1 MKLGGVLMKKKG
13 IIIAVSTLIIIGL
26 FLIIYPH
33 IEIQTKDKLI
43 AFRYNDYIDEF
54 EDELSYGEL
63 YAYYA
68 KRDISVRNYEFKKF
82 WFFHVIT
89 MDYIEGN
96 FCDTQFM
103 LDESYIQ
110 DFIERAKIKENAAN
124 LDIAKLIEGKKAIIK
139 NKRYTGND
147 YDKGIFYQLDG
158 KYEELYV
165 FYVDDLLVIQ
175 VGSPDELPK
184 FIAYK

>member
-1 MKLGGVLMKKKG
+1 MKKKG
-13 IIIAVSTLIIIGL
+13 ILIIIISLIILGL

-33 IEIQTKDKLI
+33 IEIQTKNKLI

-54 EDELSYGEL
+54 EDELSYGEI
-63 YAYYA
+63 YAYYS

-103 LDESYIQ
+103 LEESYIQ
-110 DFIERAKIKENAAN
+110 DFIERAEIEDNPSNINIAELIK
-124 LDIAKLIEGKKAIIK
+124 GKTAIVG
-139 NKRYTGND
+139 NKKYKGND
-147 YDKGIFYQLDG
+147 YETAIFYQLDG
-158 KYEELYV
+158 KYEEMYV
-165 FYVDDLLVIQ
+165 FYKDNLLVIQ

>member
-1 MKLGGVLMKKKG
+1 MKKKG
-13 IIIAVSTLIIIGL
+13 IIIALTTLIIIGL

-33 IEIQTKDKLI
+33 IEIQTKNKLI

-54 EDELSYGEL
+54 EDELSYGEI

-68 KRDISVRNYEFKKF
+68 KRDISVRNYKFKKF

-103 LDESYIQ
+103 LEESYIKN
-110 DFIERAKIKENAAN
+110 FIKNAKIKENESN
-124 LDIAKLIEGKKAIIK
+124 LDIAKLIEGKTAIVG
-139 NKRYTGND
+139 NTRYNGND
-147 YDKGIFYQLDG
+147 YEKGIFYQLNG
-158 KYEELYV
+158 RYEELYV
-165 FYVDDLLVIQ
+165 FYKDDLIIIQ

>member
-1 MKLGGVLMKKKG
+1 MKKKG
-13 IIIAVSTLIIIGL
+13 ILITLITLSIIGL

-33 IEIQTKDKLI
+33 IEIQTKEKLI
-43 AFRYNDYIDEF
+43 AFRYHDYIDEF
-54 EDELSYGEL
+54 EDELSYGEI

-96 FCDTQFM
+96 FCATQFR
-103 LDESYIQ
+103 LEESYIQ
-110 DFIERAKIKENAAN
+110 DFIERAEIQENVAN
-124 LDIAKLIEGKKAIIK
+124 IDIAKLIEGKTAIVG
-139 NKRYTGND
+139 NKRYKGND
-147 YDKGIFYQLDG
+147 YEKGIFYQLDG
-158 KYEELYV
+158 KYEEMYI
-165 FYVDDLLVIQ
+165 FYKEDLLVIQ